1 MMQSDGSMST
11 ESVAPAGMFTCRHML
26 ETGNDRPYELW
37 DGKKREERKG
47 CMKEFLKEMRS
58 QKTVH
63 MR

>member
-37 DGKKREERKG
+37 DGKKRE
-47 CMKEFLKEMRS
+47 FLKEMRS